1 VGSGQKQVEPTVADT
16 PARRAWSYDEARL
29 VELTEAMRQLEEAQ
43 QAGRPTAR
51 LRRAV
56 QEAYQRMKAG
66 G

>member
-1 VGSGQKQVEPTVADT
+1 MSPAT
-16 PARRAWSYDEARL
+16 PAQRSWSYDETRL
-29 VELTEAMRQLEEAQ
+29 VELTEAMRRLQEAE
-43 QAGRPTAR
+43 QAGRPTAQ